1 MMDSE
6 SQKDLIEFGGMFDLR
21 GRTVRG
27 GTIILVSQVIRQ
39 VLSLGI
45 TAVLA
50 RLLTPE
56 DFGLLGMIATF
67 TVLLSI
73 FGDMGL
79 SMASVQKAELRWKQ
93 ISTLFWIN
101 LALGMLLTGL
111 TAVGSPLIAWFYG
124 EPRLVSLTLWISLG
138 FVIGAIGAQH
148 KALMT
153 RRMQFGRLAIS
164 ELAGLFIAGAVGI
177 WMALQGYGVYA
188 LVGQTIAGM
197 IVTTVCCWILAS
209 WVPGPPVRKSGMRE
223 MLRFGGYL
231 TGFNFMNYFNRN
243 LDNVLIGRFRGAPQ
257 LAIYSKAYHILL
269 LPIQQINTPI
279 SRVVIPA
286 LSRLQ
291 STPERYR
298 SYYLKA
304 VMFMVAL
311 GMPMVVFM
319 FVSADKVILLLLG
332 DQWIDCIAIFRALGP
347 AAFLGTFN
355 VATGWV
361 YISLGQTQRQF
372 RWGILV
378 SSVIVL
384 SFIIGL
390 RWGAIGVAAAYSIAV
405 CAMRYPSI
413 VYCFSKSH
421 LKVGDLMGILWKPA
435 LASMVAGAAVFY
447 ANRQFHLV
455 NNIAIGLIIDFSIYG
470 LVYILCWAVLPRGR
484 QTMLEMLMLV
494 KDLRRESRETANANS

>member
-1 MMDSE
+1 MMNSE
-6 SQKDLIEFGGMFDLR
+6 GQKDLIEFGGMSDLR

-27 GTIILVSQVIRQ
+27 GTIILAVQVLRQ
-39 VLSLGI
+39 VLGLGI

-56 DFGLLGMIATF
+56 DFGLLGMVATF
-67 TVLLSI
+67 TALMVV

-79 SMASVQKAELRWKQ
+79 SMAAVQKPELRWKQ

-111 TAVGSPLIAWFYG
+111 TAAGSPLIAWFYG

-138 FVIGAIGAQH
+138 FVIGAIGTQH

-153 RRMQFGRLAIS
+153 RRMQFGRLAVC
-164 ELAGLFIAGAVGI
+164 ELSGLLIAGAVGI

-197 IVTTVCCWILAS
+197 IVTVVCCWVITS
-209 WVPGPPVRKSGMRE
+209 WVPGLPARRIGMRE
-223 MLRFGGYL
+223 MLKFGGYL
-231 TGFNFMNYFNRN
+231 TGFNFVTYLRRN
-243 LDNVLIGRFRGAPQ
+243 LDNVLIGWRWGAPQ

-291 STPERYR
+291 DTPERYR
-298 SYYLKA
+298 SYYLKG
-304 VMFMVAL
+304 VMLIVTL
-311 GMPMVVFM
+311 GMPIVAFM

-332 DQWIDCIAIFRALGP
+332 DQWIDCIAIFRVLGP

-361 YISLGQTQRQF
+361 YVSLGQTQRQF

-378 SSVIVL
+378 SGVIVV
-384 SFIIGL
+384 SFVIGL
-390 RWGAIGVAAAYSIAV
+390 RWGVIGVAAAYSIAV

-421 LKVGDLMGILWKPA
+421 LEVGDLMGVLWRPA
-435 LASMVAGAAVFY
+435 LTSVMAGAGTFG
-447 ANRQFHLV
+447 ANSLFSFSD
-455 NNIAIGLIIDFSIYG
+455 NIAIGLVIDLCIFSLFYLISWSLMPNGIHIMGDMLKIARG
-470 LVYILCWAVLPRGR
+470 LRFKSDPV
-484 QTMLEMLMLV
+484 Q
-494 KDLRRESRETANANS
+494 